1 MIVRAVPANA
11 PAMAEIHAK
20 VFGGGAEANW
30 GSAWGADAFAVQL
43 LLPGALG
50 LLDVAGGL
58 LLARV
63 LGPEAEVLTF
73 GVVPRARRQG
83 IGSALL
89 AAAMAAAAAAGAER
103 MLLEVGAANEAA
115 RSLYEKAEFV
125 RIGER
130 RAYYADRT
138 DALLLAADLPA
149 RTERL
154 FRTDP

>member
-1 MIVRAVPANA
+1 MIIRAIPANA
-11 PAMAEIHAK
+11 HAMAEIHME
-20 VFGGGAEANW
+20 VFGSGAEARW
-30 GSAWGADAFAVQL
+30 GRAWGADAFAMQL

-50 LLDVAGGL
+50 LLEVAGGL

-63 LGPEAEVLTF
+63 LGPDAEVLTF
-73 GVVPRARRQG
+73 GVVPQARRQG

-89 AAAMAAAAAAGAER
+89 AAAMAEAAAAGAQR

-115 RSLYEKAEFV
+115 RSLYEKADFV

-138 DALLLAADLPA
+138 DALLLVADLPA
-149 RTERL
+149 STGRL